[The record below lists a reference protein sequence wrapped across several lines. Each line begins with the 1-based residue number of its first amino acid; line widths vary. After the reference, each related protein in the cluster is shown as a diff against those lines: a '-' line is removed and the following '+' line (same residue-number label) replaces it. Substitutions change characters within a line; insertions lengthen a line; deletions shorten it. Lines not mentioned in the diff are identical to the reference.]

1 MSGFANLA
9 RRKFEPH
16 LANSASGVG
25 NGEVLVTLAAG
36 VYTFIDRTPEGEA
49 TFPPD
54 F

>member
-25 NGEVLVTLAAG
+25 NGEVLATLATEVFA
-36 VYTFIDRTPEGEA
+36 RTPEGEA
-49 TFPPD
+49 AFPPD